1 MWPSL
6 RQPSV
11 RITASMILVLGCV
24 GLIAAAE
31 SDFSF
36 DLALGR
42 GLLGYRDAVD
52 TLMDETTGSLGPIG
66 AQRAAAALSDED
78 RFRIYEGVM
87 RMPDA
92 PVAQAPAPDVA
103 EVLTDA
109 GDAAERAAPA
119 AAGGRSQVR
128 QVRRPHRGGQSGEP
142 HRGGDDPALQA
153 DAVGLCRRLGDSAA
167 DRSLKSLPSVN

>member
-103 EVLTDA
+103 EALPDEVPMQELPLSVL
-109 GDAAERAAPA
+109 
-119 AAGGRSQVR
+119 
-128 QVRRPHRGGQSGEP
+128 
-142 HRGGDDPALQA
+142 
-153 DAVGLCRRLGDSAA
+153 RRLPQVAGLKFAKFD
-167 DRSLKSLPSVN
+167 DRIVVVNPASRIVVAMIPRYKLMP

>member
-1 MWPSL
+1 
-6 RQPSV
+6 
-11 RITASMILVLGCV
+11 MILVLGCV

-31 SDFSF
+31 SDFSL

-52 TLMDETTGSLGPIG
+52 TLMDETTGSLGPIA

-92 PVAQAPAPDVA
+92 PVAQAPGPDVA
-103 EVLTDA
+103 EALPDEVPMQELPLSVL
-109 GDAAERAAPA
+109 
-119 AAGGRSQVR
+119 
-128 QVRRPHRGGQSGEP
+128 
-142 HRGGDDPALQA
+142 
-153 DAVGLCRRLGDSAA
+153 RRLPQVAGLKFAKFD
-167 DRSLKSLPSVN
+167 DRIVVVNPASRIVVAMIPRYKLMP

>member
-11 RITASMILVLGCV
+11 RTAASMMLVLGCV

-31 SDFSF
+31 SDFSL
-36 DLALGR
+36 DLAAGHGLSR
-42 GLLGYRDAVD
+42 GFLGYRDAVD
-52 TLMDETTGSLGPIG
+52 TVMDETTGSLGPIG

-92 PVAQAPAPDVA
+92 PVAEAPAPDVA
-103 EVLTDA
+103 EALPDEVPMQELPLSVL
-109 GDAAERAAPA
+109 
-119 AAGGRSQVR
+119 
-128 QVRRPHRGGQSGEP
+128 
-142 HRGGDDPALQA
+142 
-153 DAVGLCRRLGDSAA
+153 RRLPQVAGLKFAKFD
-167 DRSLKSLPSVN
+167 DRIVVVNPASRIVVAMIPRYKLMP

>member
-11 RITASMILVLGCV
+11 RIAASMILVLGCV

-31 SDFSF
+31 SDFSL
-36 DLALGR
+36 DLAVGR
-42 GLLGYRDAVD
+42 GLLGYRDAVG

-78 RFRIYEGVM
+78 RFYIYEGVM

-103 EVLTDA
+103 EALPDEVPMQELPLSVL
-109 GDAAERAAPA
+109 
-119 AAGGRSQVR
+119 
-128 QVRRPHRGGQSGEP
+128 
-142 HRGGDDPALQA
+142 
-153 DAVGLCRRLGDSAA
+153 RRLPQVAGLKFAKFD
-167 DRSLKSLPSVN
+167 DRIVVVNPASRIVVAMIPRYKLMP